1 MTCREVIEFL
11 GAYLDGELP
20 REERAA
26 FEKHLE
32 VCKSCVAYLAT
43 YDQAIRLAR
52 AAYDAPVLPVSEEP
66 PRELFDAIL
75 ASIRKA

>member
-26 FEKHLE
+26 FEKHLAL
-32 VCKSCVAYLAT
+32 CRSCVAYLAT
-43 YDQAIRLAR
+43 YEATIHLAR
-52 AAYDAPVLPVSEEP
+52 AAYEAPVLALSDEP
-66 PRELFDAIL
+66 PHELVDAIL
-75 ASIRKA
+75 ASVRRS